1 MLSQEQNKH
10 FETFG
15 FLVLRKV
22 FTPREAEIMKRE
34 SEDIYAE
41 VWGGRPAD
49 ALGRMALQPFF
60 ERRPFL
66 AGLAADDRIYEIGE
80 DLLGPDFVLDGTEG
94 NFHVGDT
101 KWHGGE
107 GKPISVRSVKIAF
120 YLEPLT
126 RDSGC
131 LRFIPGSH
139 LVEFGAK
146 LKVNQDQGDDPVEKN
161 FALAA
166 NALPSVPIES
176 NPGDIVLFMENTYH
190 GAFGGQ
196 PGRQQH
202 AISFFENPRTD
213 AQVEW
218 VKKMYRQTRFS
229 FRPSES
235 YINSDQP
242 RIRRMVS
249 RLVDLGFDSLPF

>member
-15 FLVLRKV
+15 FVVLRNV
-22 FTPREAEIMKRE
+22 FTLEEAEIMKRE

-49 ALGRMALQPFF
+49 ATERMALQPFF

-107 GKPISVRSVKIAF
+107 GKPITVRSVKIAF

-126 RDSGC
+126 KDSGC

-139 LVEFGAK
+139 LAEFGGK
-146 LKVNQDQGDDPVEKN
+146 LKANQLTDDDPVEKH
-161 FALAA
+161 FELAA
-166 NALPSVPIES
+166 AALPSVPIES
-176 NPGDIVLFMENTYH
+176 DPGDIVLFMENTYH
-190 GAFGGQ
+190 GAFGGHA
-196 PGRQQH
+196 GRQQH

-213 AQVEW
+213 EQVEW
-218 VKKMYRQTRFS
+218 VKEMYGQTRFS

-249 RLVDLGFDSLPF
+249 RLLDLGFDSLPF